1 VRRALT
7 LAVAWLAFAAAPARA
22 TDFFVNTNA
31 DPVSPDN
38 ACTTNPGGCTL
49 HDAVDDAGPTDVVH
63 VPANT
68 YSLANGGPLQL
79 GGESIVGAGARTTI
93 IDGGGVGNVVVAN
106 NTLGNQVS
114 GVTLRN
120 GGGQGQVGGGSGG
133 AILVLS
139 GFAPAALTLTS
150 STVTGS
156 HGTTGGGMAS
166 NGTLTIIGSTISGNT
181 ATSGLGGG
189 IVITGGTTTL
199 NNTTISGNAAT
210 SAAGGQTQGGG
221 IYIQG
226 GTLNMTSVT
235 IAGNTASLGRGLY
248 RNPSSNPAVTLS
260 HTLIANAPNACSGTP
275 FSGAINLADDATCG
289 FAGSPKNPL
298 LGALANNGGPT
309 DTRALAAGSPA
320 IDAGGTCPATDQR
333 GVARRGACDIG
344 SFEYVAPP
352 PPPPPPP
359 PQGLPPPVLR
369 KLFNAVPKSGKVR
382 VKLPRKKKFR
392 RLTEGEQL
400 PVGTTVDTRRGRV
413 TVIAAANKN
422 GGTATA
428 DFYDG
433 VFKLTQGKGK
443 KPITTLTLVEKLTG
457 CKAASKQAS
466 AAAKKKRKRRLWGDG
481 KGRFQTKGKHSAAT
495 VVGTKW
501 LVEDRCT
508 STLTRVARG
517 KVKVRDFEK
526 NKTVFVRK
534 GHRYIARA
542 Q

>member
-1 VRRALT
+1 VRRALV
-7 LAVAWLAFAAAPARA
+7 LAVALLALAAAPARA

-38 ACTTNPGGCTL
+38 ACTTNSGGCTL

-106 NTLGNQVS
+106 STTGNQVS

-156 HGTTGGGMAS
+156 HGTSGGGIAS
-166 NGTLTIIGSTISGNT
+166 SGTLTIIGSTISGNT

-199 NNTTISGNAAT
+199 NNTTISGNTAT

-221 IYIQG
+221 VYVQA
-226 GTLNMTSVT
+226 GTLNSTNVT
-235 IAGNTASLGRGLY
+235 IAGNTATLGGGLS
-248 RNPSSNPAVTLS
+248 RNTSSNPAVTLT

-275 FSGAINLADDATCG
+275 FSGTINLADDATCG
-289 FAGSPKNPL
+289 FAGSPNNPL

-333 GVARRGACDIG
+333 GVARQGACDIG
-344 SFEYVAPP
+344 AFEYVPP
-352 PPPPPPP
+352 
-359 PQGLPPPVLR
+359 
-369 KLFNAVPKSGKVR
+369 
-382 VKLPRKKKFR
+382 
-392 RLTEGEQL
+392 
-400 PVGTTVDTRRGRV
+400 
-413 TVIAAANKN
+413 
-422 GGTATA
+422 GGTAGTA
-428 DFYDG
+428 RAPAARPPQALQRGAEVGHGEGQAPAQEEVPEADRGRAIAGRHHRRHSAWPRHCDRRSEQERWDRHGRFLRRRLQAHPGQGQEADHDG
-433 VFKLTQGKGK
+433 DAGGEAHGLQGVG
-443 KPITTLTLVEKLTG
+443 
-457 CKAASKQAS
+457 QAGECGGEEEAQ
-466 AAAKKKRKRRLWGDG
+466 AAAMG
-481 KGRFQTKGKHSAAT
+481 
-495 VVGTKW
+495 
-501 LVEDRCT
+501 
-508 STLTRVARG
+508 
-517 KVKVRDFEK
+517 
-526 NKTVFVRK
+526 
-534 GHRYIARA
+534 
-542 Q
+542 